1 MTLLSPGW
9 LVLLVP
15 VAALAAGY
23 AVMQLRRS
31 KVYAVRFTN
40 MALLDSIAPQ
50 RPAWRRHVP
59 AALFLLAAV
68 ALVVAAARPARDVEV
83 PKERATVVLAIDTS
97 LSMMATDVE
106 PSRIDAAKEA
116 AIDFL
121 DDLPP
126 KINVGL
132 VSFNGIAYVN
142 VAPTTDR
149 VLVANAIADLELGES
164 TAIGD
169 AIFAGL
175 EAIQSVPVE
184 DGEEIAP
191 ARIVLMSDGETTVGR
206 PDAMATA
213 AANDVSVP
221 VSTIAF
227 GTADGEIT
235 IEGEVAPI
243 PVPVNSVALRAIA
256 ETTSGSFFT
265 ADTADELSR
274 VYADIG
280 SAIGYDVESRE
291 ITGWFIG
298 IALVSMLAAGGFSLL
313 WFSRLP

>member
-1 MTLLSPGW
+1 MTLLSPFW

-15 VAALAAGY
+15 VAALAIGY
-23 AVMQLRRS
+23 GVMQFRRS
-31 KVYAVRFTN
+31 RVYAVRFTN
-40 MALLDSIAPQ
+40 MALLDSVAPE

-59 AALFLLAAV
+59 AAVFLAAAV
-68 ALVVAAARPARDVEV
+68 ALVMASARPARDVEV

-97 LSMMATDVE
+97 LSMMATDVT
-106 PSRIDAAKEA
+106 PSRIEAAKVA

-121 DDLPP
+121 DELPP

-132 VSFNGIAYVN
+132 VSFNGFASVN

-149 VLVANAIADLELGES
+149 QLVGNAIESLELGES
-164 TAIGD
+164 TAIGE

-175 EAIQSVPVE
+175 DAIESVPVP
-184 DGEEIAP
+184 DGEEIPP

-206 PDAMATA
+206 PDQLATTA
-213 AANDVSVP
+213 ANQVSVP

-235 IEGEVAPI
+235 IEGEPAPI
-243 PVPVNSVALRAIA
+243 PVPVNALALRSIA
-256 ETTSGSFFT
+256 ETTSGTFFT
-265 ADTADELSR
+265 ADTADELSQ

-280 SAIGYDVESRE
+280 
-291 ITGWFIG
+291 
-298 IALVSMLAAGGFSLL
+298 FS
-313 WFSRLP
+313 FG